1 MSTIIIEDSFRPDDF
16 KKANPESKPKKPEG
30 SETSPWVW
38 VVIGIMASG
47 AIASLIMA
55 VREYRIPKRVEED
68 EDHELS
74 FANRS

>member
-16 KKANPESKPKKPEG
+16 KKAVLEPRSKKPES

-38 VVIGIMASG
+38 VVIGIIASG

-55 VREYRIPKRVEED
+55 VREYRVRKRVEED
-68 EDHELS
+68 EDHGPS